1 MHSFLFVP
9 GDRPERFA
17 KAAASGAHT
26 IILDLE
32 DAVAPQSR
40 PHAREACAAWLA
52 AGHQAMVRINGAGTS
67 WHEADLALLSL
78 PGIERAR
85 RILGQVQAS
94 VPEAT
99 PAG

>member
-9 GDRPERFA
+9 GDRLERFT

-52 AGHQAMVRINGAGTS
+52 AGHQAMVLTGAGTR
-67 WHEADLALLSL
+67 WHKADLALLSL

-94 VPEAT
+94 APEAT
-99 PAG
+99 TAG